1 VKWSESRSD
10 QSLASTQ
17 LADATVCPI
26 LYDVTVQRKKRR
38 GPRKDAASR
47 KDRLIQAR
55 VPRGLASTLQHEAR
69 RRRLSVSHLIRNV
82 LEDTFQLVDHVV
94 AEVDNLVSD
103 SVELASQVRRDA
115 AQIART
121 ARRGIGRERQG
132 SDLERGEPSERRT
145 APAPA
150 KKRGGSRE
158 VVSSSNLGHIYA
170 WNEVVLNR
178 AARCARCGLRL
189 EPGSEAR
196 LGLTQ
201 DPSASPTWLCR
212 DCVRTL
218 VL

>member
-1 VKWSESRSD
+1 
-10 QSLASTQ
+10 
-17 LADATVCPI
+17 LADAAACPI

-38 GPRKDAASR
+38 GPRKDAANR

-55 VPRGLASTLQHEAR
+55 VPRDLASTLQHEAR

-94 AEVDNLVSD
+94 TEVDNLVSD

-121 ARRGIGRERQG
+121 ARRGVGLGGPDDLERSTPSENPAAPASRGHSRKPRRG
-132 SDLERGEPSERRT
+132 SDLSQ
-145 APAPA
+145 
-150 KKRGGSRE
+150 
-158 VVSSSNLGHIYA
+158 VYA

-178 AARCARCGLRL
+178 AARCARCSLRL
-189 EPGSEAR
+189 EPGSPAR

-201 DPSASPTWLCR
+201 DPSAPPTWLCGG
-212 DCVRTL
+212 CVQALQT
-218 VL
+218 

>member
-1 VKWSESRSD
+1 
-10 QSLASTQ
+10 
-17 LADATVCPI
+17 LADAAECPI
-26 LYDVTVQRKKRR
+26 LYDVTVHPRKRR

-121 ARRGIGRERQG
+121 ARRGVGLDREHDGLERSKRVEQPAVAAPRTG
-132 SDLERGEPSERRT
+132 SRKVAKSSDLSH
-145 APAPA
+145 
-150 KKRGGSRE
+150 
-158 VVSSSNLGHIYA
+158 VYA

-178 AARCARCGLRL
+178 AARCARCDLRL
-189 EPGSEAR
+189 EPGSRAR
-196 LGLTQ
+196 LGLTHDQ
-201 DPSASPTWLCR
+201 SAPPTWLCG
-212 DCVRTL
+212 DCVGTL
-218 VL
+218 QG